1 MIKARLK
8 ATLIQSGLLRIWNR
22 HLGGNRVRVLGTG
35 NQLQIGQSLLTHTR
49 IRIEGQNN
57 IVSIGNGCR
66 LHDLKI
72 LVSGNSLRVEIAD
85 RCQLRGKIKTEDD
98 GSCISVG
105 AGTTMENAYM
115 GAYEGTSIRV
125 GNDCMLAEQVG
136 LRTGDMHS
144 ILDANSGDRLNPSAS
159 IMIEP
164 HVWLCRGATVLK
176 GCTIGTHSIV
186 GGYAIVTRSIPP
198 HSMAVGSPAKIVRQ
212 QIDWCRERIAAG
224 P

>member
-85 RCQLRGKIKTEDD
+85 RCRVRGKIKAEDV
-98 GSCISVG
+98 GSQIAVG
-105 AGTTMENAYM
+105 AGTTMENAYL
-115 GAYEGTSIRV
+115 GAYEGTSIRI
-125 GNDCMLAEQVG
+125 GEKCMFSDQVG
-136 LRTGDMHS
+136 LRTETCTPSWRRH
-144 ILDANSGDRLNPSAS
+144 RRPLNPSRS
-159 IMIEP
+159 IAIEP
-164 HVWLCRGATVLK
+164 GVWLFAGE
-176 GCTIGTHSIV
+176 
-186 GGYAIVTRSIPP
+186 
-198 HSMAVGSPAKIVRQ
+198 SPI
-212 QIDWCRERIAAG
+212 
-224 P
+224 